1 MVKRKK
7 RYKFIQIKKKKY
19 YFCCV
24 EWSDILGDSGHDKA
38 DDFDKMKP
46 ASMTTHAYLYSK
58 DRKTVKTF
66 SSYDNDDEVFSDR
79 NVFPAGCI
87 KKITKIEI

>member
-1 MVKRKK
+1 M
-7 RYKFIQIKKKKY
+7 
-19 YFCCV
+19 
-24 EWSDILGDSGHDKA
+24 
-38 DDFDKMKP
+38 
-46 ASMTTHAYLYSK
+46 YSK